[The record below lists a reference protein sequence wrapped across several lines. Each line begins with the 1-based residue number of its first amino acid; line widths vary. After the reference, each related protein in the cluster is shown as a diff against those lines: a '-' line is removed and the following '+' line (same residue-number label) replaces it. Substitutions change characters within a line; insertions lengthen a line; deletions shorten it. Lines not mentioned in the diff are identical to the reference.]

1 MSRMS
6 NNIIMEYVMKKK
18 IFFVLFA
25 LLTTML
31 ILTLSVSAS
40 TTCTHE
46 GKTVTA
52 VKYDDYTKNGT
63 MEFTCPNC
71 SVASM
76 EIKPLLKLN
85 GFSLSNDES
94 KLCTGYTVNSE
105 AVEALRSL
113 NDSFQI
119 GMVAAAKK
127 YLGDKA
133 PLDSKTANPVDLSSQ
148 GASVLKAEI
157 TSGNYSTVDMKI
169 DGFDSNTAASFEQL
183 YLTAFVF
190 DGNSVKY
197 VQSSTKDAPQ
207 RVSLVSVKHTDD
219 AVISGVAFSLFE
231 PDNTIAW
238 DRQRQMN
245 NSNADFNTG
254 SSNTQSQLDET
265 ISDTKLIT
273 NGFTA
278 LLYPNGSAFMKHY
291 LKATG
296 EDYTISM
303 TSSGFFK
310 SSDTKAHRTTRIT
323 QAMRAAEALAIEGGS
338 VNVYQKTEQVN
349 HFSSSTDDW
358 RLSVGSYFTCIN
370 MLDVTVT
377 VGEDGTKT
385 YSAKVEYNV
394 ADFYNWETNDYNRQ
408 LKDLLPSPHD
418 LHELHKAGLAKEFVS
433 RGTVTY
439 NITWTE
445 GQTADQ
451 ISGIK

>member
-1 MSRMS
+1 
-6 NNIIMEYVMKKK
+6 MKKK
-18 IFFVLFA
+18 IVLVLFA
-25 LLTTML
+25 LLTTLL
-31 ILTLSVSAS
+31 ILTVSINAQDVCDHSQKTVISVS
-40 TTCTHE
+40 
-46 GKTVTA
+46 
-52 VKYDDYTKNGT
+52 YDDYTKSGI
-63 MEFTCPNC
+63 MEFSCPDC
-71 SVASM
+71 RETTK
-76 EIKPLLKLN
+76 EIKPLLTLN

-105 AVEALRSL
+105 AVQALKSL
-113 NDSFQI
+113 NEKFEI

-133 PLDSKTANPVDLSSQ
+133 PLDSTTAMPVDLTAYN
-148 GASVLKAEI
+148 ASVLKAEI
-157 TSGNYSTVDMKI
+157 TDGNYSSVDMKLK
-169 DGFDSNTAASFEQL
+169 GFDSDSDASFEQL
-183 YLTAFVF
+183 YLTAYVY
-190 DGNSVKY
+190 DGEAVKY
-197 VQSSTKDAPQ
+197 VQTSTKDAPQ
-207 RVSLVSVKHTDD
+207 RVSLVSVKHTED

-245 NSNADFNTG
+245 NSNADFNKG
-254 SSNTQSQLDET
+254 SSNTKDQLDKTVSET
-265 ISDTKLIT
+265 GLIT

-278 LLYPNGSAFMKHY
+278 LLYPSASSYMKHY
-291 LKATG
+291 LTASG
-296 EDYTISM
+296 EDYIIKM

-310 SSDTKAHRTTRIT
+310 SSDTKAHRITRIT

-377 VGEDGTKT
+377 VGQDGTKT

-408 LKDLLPSPHD
+408 LKDMLPSPHD
-418 LHELHKAGLAKEFVS
+418 LHELHKAGMAKEFVS
-433 RGTVTY
+433 KGTVTY
-439 NITWTE
+439 DITWTE
-445 GQTADQ
+445 GQSADQ
-451 ISGIK
+451 IAGIK